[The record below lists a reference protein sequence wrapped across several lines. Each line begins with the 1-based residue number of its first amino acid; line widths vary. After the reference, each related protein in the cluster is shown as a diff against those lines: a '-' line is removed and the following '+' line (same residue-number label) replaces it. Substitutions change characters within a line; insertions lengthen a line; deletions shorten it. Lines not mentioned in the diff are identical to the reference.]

1 MKLTVTNT
9 SPLPLYRQMYDQL
22 AAQILRGEIAPGEV
36 LPPIRTVAQEL
47 SVSLISVR
55 RAWEELERDG
65 FIHTAVGRGTF
76 AAALGETDKAAMRRA
91 ILKEKLTDAAVL
103 RGCRRIRRGSGGAA
117 ARADEGGK
125 RMRKKLLL
133 IATGGTIA
141 SRPAEDGLTPE
152 MTSEELL
159 QCIPEVRSL
168 CEIDTVQPFNL
179 DSTNMRPQNWVELV
193 KIIREKYES
202 YDGFVITHGTDT
214 MAYAAAT
221 LYYLIQNSPKPV
233 VLTGSQVSIYA
244 RDTDARENLRNA
256 ITYAADEDAC
266 GIHLV
271 FDNKVICANRAQKTR
286 TRSFNAFSSIDYPE
300 VAVIRGGEVR
310 YYIRESFPGPVRFY
324 DALDSRVCVIK
335 LIPGMAPGILD
346 YVAEHAH
353 AVVIESFGVGGV
365 PYYDNDEFTE
375 KIGHLL
381 RNHVKVIF
389 TTQVSHE
396 GSDMELYRVGFRIK
410 KKYELL
416 EAYTMT
422 TEAVVAKVEWALANS
437 ADDAEFRKLFLT
449 PVGNDRL

>member
-1 MKLTVTNT
+1 M
-9 SPLPLYRQMYDQL
+9 S
-22 AAQILRGEIAPGEV
+22 
-36 LPPIRTVAQEL
+36 
-47 SVSLISVR
+47 
-55 RAWEELERDG
+55 
-65 FIHTAVGRGTF
+65 
-76 AAALGETDKAAMRRA
+76 
-91 ILKEKLTDAAVL
+91 
-103 RGCRRIRRGSGGAA
+103 
-117 ARADEGGK
+117 
-125 RMRKKLLL
+125 KKLLL

-179 DSTNMRPQNWVELV
+179 DSTNMRPENC
-193 KIIREKYES
+193 
-202 YDGFVITHGTDT
+202 TDT

-256 ITYAADEDAC
+256 VTYAADSDAC

-271 FDNKVICANRAQKTR
+271 FDNKVLCANRAQKTL

-324 DALDSRVCVIK
+324 DRLDSRVCVIK

-346 YVAEHAH
+346 YVAEHAR
-353 AVVIESFGVGGV
+353 AVIIESFGVGGV
-365 PYYDNDEFTE
+365 PYYDNDDFTE

-437 ADDAEFRKLFLT
+437 ADDAEFRKIFLT

>member
-1 MKLTVTNT
+1 MK
-9 SPLPLYRQMYDQL
+9 R
-22 AAQILRGEIAPGEV
+22 ILMIG
-36 LPPIRTVAQEL
+36 
-47 SVSLISVR
+47 
-55 RAWEELERDG
+55 
-65 FIHTAVGRGTF
+65 
-76 AAALGETDKAAMRRA
+76 
-91 ILKEKLTDAAVL
+91 
-103 RGCRRIRRGSGGAA
+103 
-117 ARADEGGK
+117 
-125 RMRKKLLL
+125 
-133 IATGGTIA
+133 TGGTIA
-141 SRPAEDGLTPE
+141 SGKTAEGLMPE
-152 MTSEELL
+152 LTSEQLL
-159 QCIPEVRSL
+159 SFVPAVSAL
-168 CEIDTVQPFNL
+168 CRAECLQLLSL
-179 DSTNMRPQNWVELV
+179 DSTNLAPSHWLLIA
-193 KIIREKYES
+193 KAIRERYDR

-244 RDTDARENLRNA
+244 RDTDARENLRSA
-256 ITYAADEDAC
+256 ITYAADDDAC

-324 DALDSRVCVIK
+324 ETLDSRVCVIK

-353 AVVIESFGVGGV
+353 AVIIESFGVGGV

-437 ADDAEFRKLFLT
+437 SDDAEFRKLFLT

>member
-1 MKLTVTNT
+1 MKKILMLTTGGDIAGEHTDTGLVPVYTGEQLVSMVPELREYCELECKDIMQLDGTNVQPEDWVTIAEEV
-9 SPLPLYRQMYDQL
+9 YD
-22 AAQILRGEIAPGEV
+22 
-36 LPPIRTVAQEL
+36 AQE
-47 SVSLISVR
+47 
-55 RAWEELERDG
+55 A
-65 FIHTAVGRGTF
+65 
-76 AAALGETDKAAMRRA
+76 
-91 ILKEKLTDAAVL
+91 
-103 RGCRRIRRGSGGAA
+103 
-117 ARADEGGK
+117 
-125 RMRKKLLL
+125 
-133 IATGGTIA
+133 
-141 SRPAEDGLTPE
+141 
-152 MTSEELL
+152 
-159 QCIPEVRSL
+159 
-168 CEIDTVQPFNL
+168 
-179 DSTNMRPQNWVELV
+179 
-193 KIIREKYES
+193 
-202 YDGFVITHGTDT
+202 YDGVIITHGTDT

-244 RDTDARENLRNA
+244 RDTDARENLRSA
-256 ITYAADEDAC
+256 ITYAADDDAC

-437 ADDAEFRKLFLT
+437 SDDEEFRKLFLT

>member
-1 MKLTVTNT
+1 MKK
-9 SPLPLYRQMYDQL
+9 
-22 AAQILRGEIAPGEV
+22 I
-36 LPPIRTVAQEL
+36 
-47 SVSLISVR
+47 
-55 RAWEELERDG
+55 
-65 FIHTAVGRGTF
+65 
-76 AAALGETDKAAMRRA
+76 
-91 ILKEKLTDAAVL
+91 
-103 RGCRRIRRGSGGAA
+103 
-117 ARADEGGK
+117 
-125 RMRKKLLL
+125 LL
-133 IATGGTIA
+133 IGTGGTIA
-141 SRPAEDGLTPE
+141 SDVTEDGLAPE
-152 MTSEELL
+152 LTTEQLL
-159 QCIPEVRSL
+159 SHLPAISGICDVD
-168 CEIDTVQPFNL
+168 CVQLLNL
-179 DSTNMRPQNWVELV
+179 DSTNMRPEHWLAMAGCVRDNYD
-193 KIIREKYES
+193 R

-256 ITYAADEDAC
+256 ITYAADDDAC

-353 AVVIESFGVGGV
+353 AVIIESFGVGGV

-437 ADDAEFRKLFLT
+437 SDDEEFRKLFLT

>member
-1 MKLTVTNT
+1 MK
-9 SPLPLYRQMYDQL
+9 R
-22 AAQILRGEIAPGEV
+22 ILM
-36 LPPIRTVAQEL
+36 
-47 SVSLISVR
+47 
-55 RAWEELERDG
+55 
-65 FIHTAVGRGTF
+65 
-76 AAALGETDKAAMRRA
+76 LG
-91 ILKEKLTDAAVL
+91 
-103 RGCRRIRRGSGGAA
+103 
-117 ARADEGGK
+117 
-125 RMRKKLLL
+125 
-133 IATGGTIA
+133 TGGTIA
-141 SRPAEDGLTPE
+141 CVSSADGLVPALDGPAMIRLVPE
-152 MTSEELL
+152 LEEVCAIETKQIL
-159 QCIPEVRSL
+159 
-168 CEIDTVQPFNL
+168 NL
-179 DSTNMRPQNWVELV
+179 DSSNLSPEHWQ
-193 KIIREKYES
+193 IIAKAIAANYEN

-244 RDTDARENLRNA
+244 RDTDARENLRSA
-256 ITYAADEDAC
+256 ITYAADDDAC

-335 LIPGMAPGILD
+335 LIPGMEPGILD

-353 AVVIESFGVGGV
+353 AVIIESFGVGGV

-422 TEAVVAKVEWALANS
+422 TEAVVAKVEWALANA
-437 ADDAEFRKLFLT
+437 ADDAEFRKLFLA

>member
-1 MKLTVTNT
+1 MK
-9 SPLPLYRQMYDQL
+9 R
-22 AAQILRGEIAPGEV
+22 ILMIG
-36 LPPIRTVAQEL
+36 
-47 SVSLISVR
+47 
-55 RAWEELERDG
+55 
-65 FIHTAVGRGTF
+65 
-76 AAALGETDKAAMRRA
+76 
-91 ILKEKLTDAAVL
+91 
-103 RGCRRIRRGSGGAA
+103 
-117 ARADEGGK
+117 
-125 RMRKKLLL
+125 
-133 IATGGTIA
+133 TGGTIA
-141 SRPAEDGLTPE
+141 SGKTAEGLMPE
-152 MTSEELL
+152 LTSEQLL
-159 QCIPEVRSL
+159 SFVPAVSSL
-168 CEIDTVQPFNL
+168 CRAECLQLLSL
-179 DSTNMRPQNWVELV
+179 DSTNLAPTHWLLIAQA
-193 KIIREKYES
+193 IRERYDR

-256 ITYAADEDAC
+256 ITYAADDDAC

-353 AVVIESFGVGGV
+353 AVIIESFGVGGV

-437 ADDAEFRKLFLT
+437 ADDEEFRKLFLT

>member
-1 MKLTVTNT
+1 M
-9 SPLPLYRQMYDQL
+9 S
-22 AAQILRGEIAPGEV
+22 
-36 LPPIRTVAQEL
+36 
-47 SVSLISVR
+47 
-55 RAWEELERDG
+55 
-65 FIHTAVGRGTF
+65 
-76 AAALGETDKAAMRRA
+76 
-91 ILKEKLTDAAVL
+91 
-103 RGCRRIRRGSGGAA
+103 
-117 ARADEGGK
+117 
-125 RMRKKLLL
+125 KKLLL

-152 MTSEELL
+152 LTSEELL
-159 QCIPEVRSL
+159 QCIPEVRFL

-244 RDTDARENLRNA
+244 RDTDARENLRSA
-256 ITYAADEDAC
+256 ITYAADDDAC

-335 LIPGMAPGILD
+335 LIPGMEPGILD

-353 AVVIESFGVGGV
+353 AVIIESFGVGGV

-396 GSDMELYRVGFRIK
+396 GSDMEVYQVGYHVKSRFDI
-410 KKYELL
+410 L
-416 EAYTMT
+416 EAYDMT
-422 TEAVVAKVEWALANS
+422 LEAIVTNLMWILGQTRDPAAVREM
-437 ADDAEFRKLFLT
+437 FYR
-449 PVGNDRL
+449 PVQHDLLR

>member
-1 MKLTVTNT
+1 M
-9 SPLPLYRQMYDQL
+9 
-22 AAQILRGEIAPGEV
+22 
-36 LPPIRTVAQEL
+36 
-47 SVSLISVR
+47 
-55 RAWEELERDG
+55 
-65 FIHTAVGRGTF
+65 
-76 AAALGETDKAAMRRA
+76 
-91 ILKEKLTDAAVL
+91 
-103 RGCRRIRRGSGGAA
+103 
-117 ARADEGGK
+117 
-125 RMRKKLLL
+125 
-133 IATGGTIA
+133 
-141 SRPAEDGLTPE
+141 
-152 MTSEELL
+152 
-159 QCIPEVRSL
+159 
-168 CEIDTVQPFNL
+168 
-179 DSTNMRPQNWVELV
+179 
-193 KIIREKYES
+193 
-202 YDGFVITHGTDT
+202 
-214 MAYAAAT
+214 
-221 LYYLIQNSPKPV
+221 
-233 VLTGSQVSIYA
+233 LTGSQVSIYA
-244 RDTDARENLRNA
+244 RDTDARENLRSA
-256 ITYAADEDAC
+256 ITYAADDDAC

-335 LIPGMAPGILD
+335 LIPGMEPGILD

-353 AVVIESFGVGGV
+353 AVIIESFGVGGV

-422 TEAVVAKVEWALANS
+422 TEAVVAKVEWALANA
-437 ADDAEFRKLFLT
+437 ADDAEFRKLFLA